1 MREDRKKTLKKKRN
15 KWKET
20 REKRTEGGCW
30 NICSLECVCSI
41 KSWMH
46 KRFLTFNFL
55 PYLFLWLERL
65 ILNTYAS
72 WLVRK
77 VNQLVRSQICF
88 WHVSS
93 NRREVRV
100 FVGRTFLLS
109 VVPDLIDES
118 VMKKK
123 LWG

>member
-1 MREDRKKTLKKKRN
+1 M
-15 KWKET
+15 
-20 REKRTEGGCW
+20 
-30 NICSLECVCSI
+30 

-46 KRFLTFNFL
+46 ERFLTFNFL

-88 WHVSS
+88 WHVSL